1 VIHYETMDTPAKRLK
16 LAREHR
22 GVNQVQLASMA
33 GVSPGTVGN
42 IESGTRG
49 IEKSALRL
57 AKALGVSPQW
67 LATGEGEMLP
77 KVYSLKAETGYMS
90 ITGNSAHM
98 ELSNV
103 EDAPQ
108 LMGARRVPVV
118 GQVQGGVDGFLEELQ
133 YPVGHGEGYVE
144 YWCKDPTAY
153 AVRVKGDSMHPRY
166 RAGEF
171 VVVTPGIEAQPG
183 SDVVVAL
190 QDGRKLLKQL
200 NWQRDGEIQLLSINN
215 HFAPLTLTLAEV
227 QWVHRVAG
235 SVGRDALIKG

>member
-1 VIHYETMDTPAKRLK
+1 MGDMSTEYGNRLKAAQKHAGLTQKDLAKRVGMGQGTLSA
-16 LAREHR
+16 LMSEGH
-22 GVNQVQLASMA
+22 GSSFTVQLASTC
-33 GVSPGTVGN
+33 GVSPH
-42 IESGTRG
+42 
-49 IEKSALRL
+49 
-57 AKALGVSPQW
+57 W

-77 KVYSLKAETGYMS
+77 RAYTLKAETGYMTS
-90 ITGNSAHM
+90 TVNSAHM

-166 RAGEF
+166 RAGQF
-171 VVVTPGIEAQPG
+171 VIVTPGVEPVLG
-183 SDVVVAL
+183 EDVVVAL
-190 QDGRKLLKQL
+190 KDGRKMLKQL
-200 NWQRDGEIQLLSINN
+200 NWIRDGEVQLVSINN
-215 HFAPLTLTLAEV
+215 HFAPLTLSKEDVL
-227 QWVHRVAG
+227 WIHYVHG
-235 SVGRDALIKG
+235 TVGRSSFMKG

>member
-1 VIHYETMDTPAKRLK
+1 MATEYGQRLRSARKHAGLTQVEATKATGIPQSTISTAERAGLGSADTPVY
-16 LAREHR
+16 ARAY
-22 GVNQVQLASMA
+22 GVDAH
-33 GVSPGTVGN
+33 
-42 IESGTRG
+42 
-49 IEKSALRL
+49 
-57 AKALGVSPQW
+57 W

-77 KVYSLKAETGYMS
+77 KVYTLKAETGYMS

-98 ELSNV
+98 EQSNV
-103 EDAPQ
+103 EEAPK
-108 LMGARRVPVV
+108 LMGTRRVPVV

-133 YPVGHGEGYVE
+133 YPVGHGEGFVE

-200 NWQRDGEIQLLSINN
+200 NWQRDGEVQLLSINN